1 MKKLILFVFFFLSIL
16 KASAQQDPHFTQYMY
31 NMSVINPAYATDTPA
46 ILNLGSLYRY
56 QWAGIKGTPKT
67 MTLFA
72 HTPINDK
79 IETGL
84 SLISDDIGDGAKKEI
99 NLFADLAYILQ
110 LNETQKLSFGVKA
123 GFSSISTN
131 FNGFQLNSGD
141 VSTDLAFAENT
152 NQTMPNIGAGVYYFT
167 DNYYVGL
174 SVPNILTA
182 EHVGSSNNQINSFG
196 THRVHGYLTG
206 GYVFDINDT
215 FKLKPAAMAIF
226 LEGAPVSI
234 DLTANVLY
242 NEKFELGAAY
252 RIGDAVSVLMNIN
265 VTPNF
270 RIGYSYDYTI
280 SNLSQFNSGSH
291 EIVLLYNLNLL
302 GKGYNKS
309 PRFF

>member
-1 MKKLILFVFFFLSIL
+1 MKKLILLVCFFLSIL
-16 KASAQQDPHFTQYMY
+16 KASAQQEPHFTQYMS

-46 ILNLGSLYRY
+46 ILNLGTLYRY
-56 QWAGIKGTPKT
+56 QWAGIKGAPKT
-67 MTLFA
+67 LTLFA
-72 HTPINDK
+72 HTPVNDK
-79 IETGL
+79 IEAGF
-84 SLISDDIGDGAKKEI
+84 SLVSDDIGDGAKKET
-99 NLFADLAYILQ
+99 NLFADFAYILQ

-131 FNGFQLNSGD
+131 FNGFELNSGD

-152 NQTMPNIGAGVYYFT
+152 NETVPNIGVGAYYFT
-167 DNYYVGL
+167 DNYYIGL
-174 SVPNILTA
+174 SVPNLLSA
-182 EHVGSSNNQINSFG
+182 EHIKSSSTGINSFG
-196 THRVHGYLTG
+196 TQRIHGYLTG
-206 GYVFDINDT
+206 GYVFDINEN

-226 LEGAPVSI
+226 VEGAPVSV

-252 RIGDAVSVLMNIN
+252 RFGDAVSVLMNVN
-265 VTPNF
+265 VTPNLK
-270 RIGYSYDYTI
+270 IGYSYDYTI

-291 EIVLLYNLNLL
+291 EIVLLYNLDLL